1 MSLRAPHR
9 HTAASDGSSTVGARA
24 VNGHPQAVPGS
35 SNPGGSSPAAP
46 GPQAPALRQRP
57 GGPGVL
63 IPHTCATLSP
73 PHPAAQA
80 YLSPPQGSN
89 IGWSLGGGSMES
101 GWVPLCC
108 PFPCGAWPSSAAMRC
123 EAPRQFGGI
132 AAGEVLEKGMGQSLS
147 KGKVVRYEKMEK
159 DVGEL

>member
-1 MSLRAPHR
+1 MFTAKGGPDPMSLRAPHR

-35 SNPGGSSPAAP
+35 SIPAGTSPAAP

-80 YLSPPQGSN
+80 YLSLPQRSN
-89 IGWSLGGGSMES
+89 IGWSIAGGGVYGVWLGPSMLS
-101 GWVPLCC
+101 
-108 PFPCGAWPSSAAMRC
+108 CGAY
-123 EAPRQFGGI
+123 
-132 AAGEVLEKGMGQSLS
+132 AGP
-147 KGKVVRYEKMEK
+147 
-159 DVGEL
+159 VGPGPALLQ

>member
-35 SNPGGSSPAAP
+35 SIPAGTSPAAP

-73 PHPAAQA
+73 PHPDAQA
-80 YLSPPQGSN
+80 YLSLPQGSN
-89 IGWSLGGGSMES
+89 IGWSIAGGGVYGVWLGPSMLS
-101 GWVPLCC
+101 
-108 PFPCGAWPSSAAMRC
+108 CGAY
-123 EAPRQFGGI
+123 
-132 AAGEVLEKGMGQSLS
+132 AG
-147 KGKVVRYEKMEK
+147 R
-159 DVGEL
+159 VGPGPALLQ

>member
-80 YLSPPQGSN
+80 YLSLPQGSN
-89 IGWSLGGGSMES
+89 IGWSIAGGGDVYGVWLGPSMLS
-101 GWVPLCC
+101 
-108 PFPCGAWPSSAAMRC
+108 CGAY
-123 EAPRQFGGI
+123 
-132 AAGEVLEKGMGQSLS
+132 AGP
-147 KGKVVRYEKMEK
+147 
-159 DVGEL
+159 VGPGPALLQ